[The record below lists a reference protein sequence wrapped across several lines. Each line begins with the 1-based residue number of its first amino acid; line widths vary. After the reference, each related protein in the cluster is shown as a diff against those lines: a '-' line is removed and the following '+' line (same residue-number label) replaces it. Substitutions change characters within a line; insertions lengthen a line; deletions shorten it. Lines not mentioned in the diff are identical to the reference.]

1 MAEAIAIENEGQNM
15 SMTAEKPFEVPLE
28 LQKFVVRFTSDE
40 ADLKAQRILR
50 RTGNV
55 YYFENGD
62 ARIDGRQLAA
72 LKDAALK
79 DPKITFE
86 LVSPRP
92 SPISNT
98 LRDELK
104 GNPSKN

>member
-1 MAEAIAIENEGQNM
+1 M
-15 SMTAEKPFEVPLE
+15 SMTAEKSFEVPQE

-50 RTGNV
+50 RTGDV
-55 YYFENGD
+55 HYFENGD

-72 LKDAALK
+72 LKAAASK
-79 DPKITFE
+79 DPTITFD

-92 SPISNT
+92 SPISNA

-104 GNPSKN
+104 GNPPKR